1 MKIAWLTPLAQR
13 SAIGRVSAGVVR
25 ALLAQKHEV
34 VVIRSERDRND
45 AEATHFVPTQTV
57 WWQDTS
63 PTDIE
68 LQNDAIVLNFGDNY
82 DFHAGTLA
90 FVDKVPCIGIFH
102 DFYLYSL
109 FNRWLAHSGLGEN
122 VHQREVDYTYGDHAR
137 GLATLAWQNTAPI
150 ERIAQEM
157 PMTEWLARRCG
168 AALAHS
174 QFYKWRLDNSCPGP
188 VAIAPLCYDARPVT
202 SLPDRRDGLV
212 TITTVG
218 VINPNKCIDAL
229 IKSIV
234 SSPQLREKCCV
245 RLVGPITPAE
255 HTRLEDLCKHTGFD
269 KLSITG
275 EVDEETLIEELDRA
289 DILSCLRNP
298 VLEGAS
304 ASAIEGLKAGRPLI
318 VADAGFY
325 AELPDEIVFKVP
337 AGVDLPRLTVVL
349 ETLVNDENLRRN
361 AGAMAKKWALDR
373 FTGAAY
379 VSTLEGLL
387 AEFINA
393 KPLLGVGRRVGEQL
407 ASLGIEPGG
416 LPIARIS
423 SKMAQLFG
431 AAN

>member
-1 MKIAWLTPLAQR
+1 MKIAWVTPLAQS
-13 SAIGRVSAGVVR
+13 SAIGRVSATIVK
-25 ALLAQKHEV
+25 ALCARNHEV
-34 VVIRSERDRND
+34 TIIRTERIRDD
-45 AEATHFVPTQTV
+45 ANSNHPVSARTI
-57 WWQDTS
+57 WWQDVS
-63 PTDIE
+63 PNEIE
-68 LQNDAIVLNFGDNY
+68 LDNDAIVLNLGDNY
-82 DFHAGTLA
+82 NFHAGALA
-90 FVDKVPCIGIFH
+90 FIRNVPCIGIFH
-102 DFYLYSL
+102 DFYCYNL
-109 FNRWLAHSGLGEN
+109 FNGWLADNGLGED
-122 VHQREVDYTYGDHAR
+122 VHQREVRYAYGASPC
-137 GLATLAWQNTAPI
+137 GLASLAWRNAAPI
-150 ERIAQEM
+150 ERIAEIM

-188 VAIAPLCYDARPVT
+188 VAVAPLCYDARPVT

-255 HTRLEDLCKHTGFD
+255 HSRIKDLCKHTGFD

-275 EVDEETLIEELDRA
+275 EVDEVTLIEELGRA

-337 AGVDLPRLTVVL
+337 AGVDVPRLTVAL
-349 ETLVNDENLRRN
+349 ETLVNDENLRRS

-379 VSTLEGLL
+379 VSILEGLL

-431 AAN
+431 VAN

>member
-1 MKIAWLTPLAQR
+1 MKIAWVTPLAQS
-13 SAIGRVSAGVVR
+13 SAIGRVSATIVK
-25 ALLAQKHEV
+25 ALCARNHEV
-34 VVIRSERDRND
+34 TIIRAERIRDD
-45 AEATHFVPTQTV
+45 ANSNHAVAARTI
-57 WWQDTS
+57 WWQDVS
-63 PTDIE
+63 PNEIE
-68 LQNDAIVLNFGDNY
+68 LDNDAIVLNLGDNY
-82 DFHAGTLA
+82 NFHAGALA
-90 FVDKVPCIGIFH
+90 FIRNVPCVGIFH
-102 DFYLYSL
+102 DFYCYNL
-109 FNRWLAHSGLGEN
+109 FNGWLAHNGLGEDI
-122 VHQREVDYTYGDHAR
+122 HQREVRYTYGASPS
-137 GLATLAWQNTAPI
+137 GLAKLAWRNAAPI
-150 ERIAQEM
+150 ERIAEIM
-157 PMTEWLARRCG
+157 PMTEWLGRRCG

-188 VAIAPLCYDARPVT
+188 VAVAPLCYDARPVT

-255 HTRLEDLCKHTGFD
+255 HSRIEDLCKHTGFD

-275 EVDEETLIEELDRA
+275 EVDEVTLIEELGRA

-337 AGVDLPRLTVVL
+337 AGVDVPRLTVAL
-349 ETLVNDENLRRN
+349 ETLVNDENLRRS

-379 VSTLEGLL
+379 VSILEGLL

>member
-1 MKIAWLTPLAQR
+1 
-13 SAIGRVSAGVVR
+13 
-25 ALLAQKHEV
+25 
-34 VVIRSERDRND
+34 
-45 AEATHFVPTQTV
+45 
-57 WWQDTS
+57 
-63 PTDIE
+63 
-68 LQNDAIVLNFGDNY
+68 
-82 DFHAGTLA
+82 
-90 FVDKVPCIGIFH
+90 
-102 DFYLYSL
+102 
-109 FNRWLAHSGLGEN
+109 
-122 VHQREVDYTYGDHAR
+122 
-137 GLATLAWQNTAPI
+137 
-150 ERIAQEM
+150 
-157 PMTEWLARRCG
+157 
-168 AALAHS
+168 
-174 QFYKWRLDNSCPGP
+174 
-188 VAIAPLCYDARPVT
+188 
-202 SLPDRRDGLV
+202 
-212 TITTVG
+212 
-218 VINPNKCIDAL
+218 
-229 IKSIV
+229 
-234 SSPQLREKCCV
+234 V
-245 RLVGPITPAE
+245 RLVGPIRPAE
-255 HTRLEDLCKHTGFD
+255 HSRLEDLCKHTGFD
-269 KLSITG
+269 KLCITG

-325 AELPDEIVFKVP
+325 AELPEEIVFKVP

>member
-1 MKIAWLTPLAQR
+1 
-13 SAIGRVSAGVVR
+13 
-25 ALLAQKHEV
+25 
-34 VVIRSERDRND
+34 
-45 AEATHFVPTQTV
+45 
-57 WWQDTS
+57 
-63 PTDIE
+63 
-68 LQNDAIVLNFGDNY
+68 
-82 DFHAGTLA
+82 
-90 FVDKVPCIGIFH
+90 
-102 DFYLYSL
+102 
-109 FNRWLAHSGLGEN
+109 
-122 VHQREVDYTYGDHAR
+122 
-137 GLATLAWQNTAPI
+137 
-150 ERIAQEM
+150 M

-188 VAIAPLCYDARPVT
+188 VAVAPLCYDARPVT

-255 HTRLEDLCKHTGFD
+255 HSRIEDLCKHTGFD

-275 EVDEETLIEELDRA
+275 EVDEVTLIEELGRA

-337 AGVDLPRLTVVL
+337 AGVDVPRLTVAL
-349 ETLVNDENLRRN
+349 ETLVNDENLRRS

-379 VSTLEGLL
+379 VSILEGLL

>member
-1 MKIAWLTPLAQR
+1 MKIAWLTPLSHR
-13 SAIGRVSAGVVR
+13 SAIGRVSVGVVR
-25 ALLAQKHEV
+25 ALLAKKHEV
-34 VVIRSERDRND
+34 MVIRSERDRNST
-45 AEATHFVPTQTV
+45 EATHSVPTQTV
-57 WWQDTS
+57 WWHDIS

-102 DFYLYSL
+102 DFYLYSF
-109 FNRWLAHSGLGEN
+109 FNRWLAHSGLDEN
-122 VHQREVDYTYGDHAR
+122 VHHREVHYTYGDGAR
-137 GLATLAWQNTAPI
+137 DLASLAWQNVASI
-150 ERIAQEM
+150 ERIAQEI
-157 PMTEWLARRCG
+157 PMTEWLASRCG

-174 QFYKWRLDNSCPGP
+174 QFYQWRLAHSCPGP
-188 VAIAPLCYDARPVT
+188 IAVAPLCYDARAVDP
-202 SLPDRRDGLV
+202 LPERRDGLV

-218 VINPNKCIDAL
+218 VINPNKCVDTL

-234 SSPQLREKCCV
+234 SSPQLLEKCCV
-245 RLVGPITPAE
+245 RLVGPITPDE
-255 HTRLEDLCKHTGFD
+255 RSKIEDLCKHIGFD
-269 KLSITG
+269 KLSIIG
-275 EVDEETLIEELDRA
+275 EVEEAVLIEELTRA

-318 VADAGFY
+318 VANAGFY
-325 AELPDEIVFKVP
+325 ADLPDEIVFKVP
-337 AGVDLPRLTVVL
+337 AEVDVASLTKAL
-349 ETLVNDENLRRN
+349 ETLVDDENLRRN
-361 AGAMAKKWALDR
+361 MGAKAKSWASNR

-379 VSTLEGLL
+379 VSILEGLF

-393 KPLLGVGRRVGEQL
+393 KPPLRVGRQVGEQL
-407 ASLGIEPGG
+407 AALGIEPGT

-423 SKMAQLFG
+423 SKMAELFG